1 MTEVQQTNM
10 LIPLD
15 RRVREK
21 STERRNSKWSEFCFH
36 SPKANQRIKAFGDGK
51 KSSLCNLDFVQ
62 CSSGTEVS
70 QHLTHALILQIKKH
84 KLIGIHSTP
93 CGTRSRA
100 RFSDIFLWV
109 FWPLVIL
116 HTELCNGIQLLII
129 FWQDLI
135 FFFLKLFLNTK
146 STE

>member
-100 RFSDIFLWV
+100 RFSDIFL
-109 FWPLVIL
+109 
-116 HTELCNGIQLLII
+116 
-129 FWQDLI
+129 
-135 FFFLKLFLNTK
+135 
-146 STE
+146 